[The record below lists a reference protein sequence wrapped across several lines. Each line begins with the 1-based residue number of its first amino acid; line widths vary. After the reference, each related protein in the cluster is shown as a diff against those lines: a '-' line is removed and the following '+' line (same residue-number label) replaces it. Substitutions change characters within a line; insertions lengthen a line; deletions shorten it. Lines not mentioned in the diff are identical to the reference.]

1 MSSSAPVESSK
12 ASASAESSKAPKAA
26 AASLIGT
33 TIEYYDFAVHG
44 TASAL
49 VLGPAF
55 LPSGNATVSSLAAF
69 LTFAAAFLSRPL
81 GVVRFGTI
89 GDRPGRRQGLVASLP
104 LLGIATV
111 GVGLLPTYESA
122 GLLVPALLVTLRL
135 LQGVGMDVE
144 WGGAVLPA
152 AEHAPPGRRAL
163 YAAVPDIGP
172 SLGFLLSAVLV
183 LVGLWVRTTVSES
196 PVFKG

>member
-1 MSSSAPVESSK
+1 MPSSAP
-12 ASASAESSKAPKAA
+12 AESSKAPKAA

-89 GDRPGRRQGLVASLP
+89 GDRPGRRQAWSRPSRSSASRRS
-104 LLGIATV
+104 ASACSR
-111 GVGLLPTYESA
+111 PT
-122 GLLVPALLVTLRL
+122 R
-135 LQGVGMDVE
+135 
-144 WGGAVLPA
+144 
-152 AEHAPPGRRAL
+152 APDSSSR
-163 YAAVPDIGP
+163 P
-172 SLGFLLSAVLV
+172 S
-183 LVGLWVRTTVSES
+183 R
-196 PVFKG
+196 